1 MLNVNPETICFIIAK
16 ARQFHAKEEVTIPEI
31 PNSPA
36 EDWARQVLADHSDDP
51 CFQEIR
57 ATIFDLEPDQMIE
70 LVALMWLGRGDAEL
84 EEWDSLL
91 RDVGSE
97 INRNTPEYLMAHP
110 HVADYLTEGLIQHG
124 YSCNG

>member
-70 LVALMWLGRGDAEL
+70 LVALMWRNGTVCFETWAQKSIAIL
-84 EEWDSLL
+84 
-91 RDVGSE
+91 
-97 INRNTPEYLMAHP
+97 RNT
-110 HVADYLTEGLIQHG
+110 
-124 YSCNG
+124 